1 MKGRELSV
9 LQRQQR
15 STFRIRVLDVSTILP
30 PRLLAV
36 FDGALHSGATSGSIW
51 SSHKEDRQPREDTS
65 GFLMH
70 HHSRDR
76 GGHRQ
81 GRGCIALLNTAMR
94 SRTTNSITFLF
105 SRQQTQ
111 QQHRIMQHWLK
122 RQQGICTLMSPTRL
136 ILALKMGNV
145 GSYSFIFQPS
155 ISTSGP
161 EGQIKERSCST
172 EASLVHQ

>member
-1 MKGRELSV
+1 MVDVLCKKRGCYYFYEYIFRCTDNELTA
-9 LQRQQR
+9 L
-15 STFRIRVLDVSTILP
+15 TDRVCFLTIDQADQPLLLELP

-36 FDGALHSGATSGSIW
+36 FGVTSGSIW

-70 HHSRDR
+70 HHSREGLR
-76 GGHRQ
+76 R
-81 GRGCIALLNTAMR
+81 GRGCLALLNTAMR

-105 SRQQTQ
+105 SREQTQ
-111 QQHRIMQHWLK
+111 QQHRITQHWLK

-155 ISTSGP
+155 ISTS
-161 EGQIKERSCST
+161 
-172 EASLVHQ
+172 